1 MLNLE
6 IRRLGDN
13 TPTPV
18 SIASLAMEVRGEF
31 QFPREDAQASDKAGG
46 NGADR
51 TGPAVIVRCTDR
63 QDVMRCLDFASRH
76 DLLVAMHNG
85 HDGHAAWDDCDQGI
99 AVDLSALCK
108 PQR

>member
-6 IRRLGDN
+6 IRRLADN

-31 QFPREDAQASDKAGG
+31 QFPREDAQASGKAGG
-46 NGADR
+46 NGADS

-76 DLLVAMHNG
+76 DLLVAMRNG
-85 HDGHAAWDDCDQGI
+85 RNEHAAWDDCDQGI
-99 AVDLSALCK
+99 AVDLSALRT
-108 PQR
+108 PPR